1 MKYNTIYDCGMK
13 TIMDIYVMFD
23 EETGQKIVDFGDI
36 MSQEAEYKFNSIWG
50 DNNTYGEIDLMTFN
64 IKVLFTF
71 VNIEQIFTNYKITI
85 WYDDIQMYIIDRN
98 VVTENLYN
106 DEECMEMC
114 IVEIESDKE
123 SQRKKIIKN
132 KIKKLKK
139 QNNKRKYISLI
150 MYQYGFDRGC
160 ADKISA
166 YW

>member
-1 MKYNTIYDCGMK
+1 MIYNTIYDCGMK
-13 TIMDIYVMFD
+13 TIIDINVMFD
-23 EETGQKIVDFGDI
+23 EETGQKMLDFDYNI
-36 MSQEAEYKFNSIWG
+36 SQEAEDKYGSIWS
-50 DNNTYGEIDLMTFN
+50 NTYGEIDLMTFN

-85 WYDDIQMYIIDRN
+85 WFDDIKMYIIDRN
-98 VVTENLYN
+98 VVSENLYN

-114 IVEIESDKE
+114 FVEIESDKE

-139 QNNKRKYISLI
+139 QNNKRKCISLI
-150 MYQYGFDRGC
+150 MYQLGFDRGC